1 MEGRQG
7 KQKPPVR
14 IRLGRLAIDPVFLI
28 VFVFF
33 IISSLS
39 IILFILLSSR

>member
-7 KQKPPVR
+7 KQKPPGK

-28 VFVFF
+28 VFMFF
-33 IISSLS
+33 IISCLS
-39 IILFILLSSR
+39 MLLFILFSSR